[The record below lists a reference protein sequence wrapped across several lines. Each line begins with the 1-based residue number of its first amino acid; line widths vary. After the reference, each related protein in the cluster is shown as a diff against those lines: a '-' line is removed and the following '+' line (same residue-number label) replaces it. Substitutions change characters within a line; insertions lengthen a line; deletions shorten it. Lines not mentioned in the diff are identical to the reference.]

1 MSKATIKTGELT
13 RGKTALIAVL
23 LIAIVGV
30 MWSQFGSSPK
40 KATARAENVTNAS
53 RKPKSKAGNARRNRP
68 LKPSAPPANA
78 SSDQQATPVSW
89 PIIDIANTE
98 IHDPFELAAGI
109 RAMMPAEVEP
119 ALVVETVPSAE
130 QDSDEEKQTA
140 DELLAKQIEKQEKA
154 RLEREKARLAA
165 VAKRKAEISS
175 LVKNGVAAII
185 QLGDERVALIG
196 EREIKV
202 GDSLN
207 GMRVVAIHDK
217 GVELE
222 EMEPTTTPT
231 PPELDADDS
240 DNSGA
245 NGDS

>member
-1 MSKATIKTGELT
+1 MSKEAIKTGELT
-13 RGKTALIAVL
+13 RGKAALIAVL

-40 KATARAENVTNAS
+40 KATARSEDVKNAS
-53 RKPKSKAGNARRNRP
+53 RQPKSKAGTARRNRR
-68 LKPSAPPANA
+68 LKPSTPPANA
-78 SSDQQATPVSW
+78 SDQQATPVAW
-89 PIIDIANTE
+89 PTIDIANTE

-109 RAMMPAEVEP
+109 RAMMPAEEEP

-130 QDSDEEKQTA
+130 EESDEEKQKA

-196 EREIKV
+196 EREVKV

-222 EMEPTTTPT
+222 EVEPTTTPT

-245 NGDS
+245 NGDN